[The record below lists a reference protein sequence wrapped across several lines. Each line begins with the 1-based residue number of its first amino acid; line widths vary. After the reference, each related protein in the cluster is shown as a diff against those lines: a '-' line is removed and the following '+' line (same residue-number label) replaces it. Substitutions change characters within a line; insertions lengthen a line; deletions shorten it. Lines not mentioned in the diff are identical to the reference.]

1 MFCPKCRN
9 PRLDEITF
17 PHSNVAVDRCPTCWG
32 LWFDG
37 GELEQVLQIP
47 AGKLQVMRIGEP
59 TKLSCPRCGGV
70 LSSVHYPHTD
80 VTVDVCDA
88 CEGVWLDNG
97 EFPRIRAWHQ
107 SLEQQD
113 FAELDTHESRSEEF
127 LRSFLA
133 DMDTAT
139 MLCPRCQKPA
149 LEELDLDYSG
159 VVLDRCLQCGGVW
172 FDGGELE
179 QVLKEAARDVHLPD
193 EMQPCGLPCP
203 RCETEMSSFQYPD
216 TEVTVD
222 MCNECRGLW
231 LDHGEFKQIRKMRG
245 VPGPASGEPG
255 KGRSDEERSGAFA
268 RLVSRVVTFLGS

>member
-179 QVLKEAARDVHLPD
+179 QVLDL
-193 EMQPCGLPCP
+193 CP
-203 RCETEMSSFQYPD
+203 KKLKVPWLAKKSELRCLHCDRRLHEFRYLTSM
-216 TEVTVD
+216 TVID
-222 MCNECRGLW
+222 MCKKCRSIW
-231 LDHGEFKQIRKMRG
+231 LDHGEFAAIRELLG
-245 VPGPASGEPG
+245 VLEGPG
-255 KGRSDEERSGAFA
+255 RQ
-268 RLVSRVVTFLGS
+268 